1 MKVKPFAPW
10 FGDVA
15 VCLYLM
21 KGCPDISEITIER
34 TLKHLLDEGYIQ
46 KIGGGRGA
54 AYAKR

>member
-1 MKVKPFAPW
+1 M
-10 FGDVA
+10 
-15 VCLYLM
+15 M